1 MVEIMPMGKYVGASV
16 EQIVLKDYNYFT
28 WVHPKVENRSVKERF
43 DFVDH
48 VVNNFIS
55 QKPCSLDENPAQH
68 ISIYNG
74 HSNYRGSSNV
84 FLYCSSD
91 CFNNDPNVSTMKA
104 VLEPLQFRTALS
116 STKSDTN
123 QLVKTMAECMGIKQG
138 RKTKGYLEDLFNNV
152 ETYKHKEENELIEK
166 FF

>member
-1 MVEIMPMGKYVGASV
+1 MVEIMPIGKYKGNSV
-16 EQIVLKDYNYFT
+16 EQIVLKDYDYFKWAHT
-28 WVHPKVENRSVKERF
+28 VISSPSVKERF
-43 DFVDH
+43 NFVEH

-55 QKPCSLDENPAQH
+55 QKPCSLDENPAKH
-68 ISIYNG
+68 ISIYN
-74 HSNYRGSSNV
+74 SYDNYRGSSQG

-91 CFNNDPNVSTMKA
+91 CFNNDPKILTIKA

-123 QLVKTMAECMGIKQG
+123 QLVKIMTECMGIKQE
-138 RKTKGYLEDLFNNV
+138 RKTKKYLEDFFNNV
-152 ETYKHKEENELIEK
+152 NTYEKENELIRK

>member
-1 MVEIMPMGKYVGASV
+1 MG
-16 EQIVLKDYNYFT
+16 
-28 WVHPKVENRSVKERF
+28 R
-43 DFVDH
+43 H

-55 QKPCSLDENPAQH
+55 QKPCSLDENPAKH

-74 HSNYRGSSNV
+74 YDNYRGSSQG

-91 CFNNDPNVSTMKA
+91 CFNNDPKILTIKA

-123 QLVKTMAECMGIKQG
+123 QLVKIMAECMGIKQE
-138 RKTKGYLEDLFNNV
+138 RKTKKYLEDFFNNV
-152 ETYKHKEENELIEK
+152 KVYENKDKKENELIRK